1 VPLGLESKGARTTV
15 NIAMAEVLAAGP
27 GRNFV
32 TMRITT
38 DALATGIW

>member
-1 VPLGLESKGARTTV
+1 M

-32 TMRITT
+32 TMRTTT
-38 DALATGIW
+38 DALATGL